1 MWLFIVAVVLTLAVF
16 IPGIG
21 LELNGARRWLDL
33 GVTTFQP
40 AELLKI
46 AYVLYL
52 GAWLSQRKGKKLK
65 PEQGIIPFSIITGI
79 AGLVL
84 LIQPDTGTF
93 LVLASAGG
101 AMFITAGARMR
112 DIAVLV
118 LVAVIGLGALAV
130 ARPYVLDRLTTF
142 VDSSQD
148 PLGSSYQVRQSLIAI
163 GSGNMFGRGFG
174 QSVQKFN
181 YLPEPTSDSI
191 FAVYAE
197 EFGFL
202 GSALLLVGFVVFAL
216 RSLYVSVRA
225 PDMYG
230 GLIVVGIAILV
241 IAQSFLNIGAMLGVL
256 PLTGLPLIFVSH
268 GGSALFMAL
277 ASIGILL
284 NVSRF
289 AQK

>member
-1 MWLFIVAVVLTLAVF
+1 M
-16 IPGIG
+16 
-21 LELNGARRWLDL
+21 
-33 GVTTFQP
+33 
-40 AELLKI
+40 
-46 AYVLYL
+46 
-52 GAWLSQRKGKKLK
+52 
-65 PEQGIIPFSIITGI
+65 
-79 AGLVL
+79 
-84 LIQPDTGTF
+84 
-93 LVLASAGG
+93 
-101 AMFITAGARMR
+101 
-112 DIAVLV
+112 